1 MKKHY
6 EKPQIL
12 FESFVLSTNI
22 NAGCEVPTNL
32 PHWNQCGLDFSG
44 VVVFMEGMQG
54 CVGGIEIEEGK
65 DFEGICYHTPT
76 DSNNIFA
83 S

>member
-32 PHWNQCGLDFSG
+32 PNWNECGLNFSG
-44 VVVFMEGMQG
+44 VVVFMQGMQG
-54 CVGGIEIEEGK
+54 CTDIQIPEG
-65 DFEGICYHTPT
+65 DHFEGICYHTPT
-76 DSNNIFA
+76 EDNNIFA